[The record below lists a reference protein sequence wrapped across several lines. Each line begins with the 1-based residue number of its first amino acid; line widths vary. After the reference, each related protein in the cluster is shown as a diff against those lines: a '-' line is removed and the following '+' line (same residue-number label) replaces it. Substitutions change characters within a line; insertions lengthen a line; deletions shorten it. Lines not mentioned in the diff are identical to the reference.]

1 MPVPPLPDLPFVLL
15 SKQSF
20 LLGFLYNAVIITIIV
35 RKIRK
40 HARFERNQP
49 YVNKGE
55 KRDGEV

>member
-15 SKQSF
+15 SKQPF
-20 LLGFLYNAVIITIIV
+20 LLDFLYSSVIITIIV

-40 HARFERNQP
+40 HAQFELNQP

-55 KRDGEV
+55 NRDGEL